1 MRGGYEIALFALLLV
16 ATATD
21 LLWGKIFNWLTFPFL
36 LTGLIARFAF
46 GGVAD
51 LSQGLTAIAVAFAL
65 FFPLYVVRAIAAGDA
80 KLLMAMAAWTD
91 STTIVQVAAIAI
103 VIGAAV
109 GLFSLLRQKG
119 FRGSAASVAENV
131 AQGAP
136 TSNALKMPFGP
147 AFLCAY
153 LVVNIAQLRHWE
165 LL

>member
-1 MRGGYEIALFALLLV
+1 MRGSYEIALFALLIV
-16 ATATD
+16 ATVTD

-51 LSQGLTAIAVAFAL
+51 LQQGLWAIAIAFAL
-65 FFPLYVVRAIAAGDA
+65 FFPLYAVRAIAAGDA
-80 KLLMAMAAWTD
+80 KLLMAMAAWMD
-91 STTIVQVAAIAI
+91 SKSVIEVAAIAI
-103 VIGAAV
+103 VIGAGV

-131 AQGAP
+131 ALGAP
-136 TSNALKMPFGP
+136 TKNALKMPFGP

-153 LVVNIAQLRHWE
+153 VVVNIAQLRHWE